1 MNMQRDSAG
10 ETSSVNVFAPFGG
23 GQRRCPGYELAR
35 VGLSVFL
42 HHMVTRFRYVILMDF
57 AVCVC
62 AYCIGYITQNS
73 FVFVVNFLIKQ
84 LGAC

>member
-1 MNMQRDSAG
+1 MNAQRDSAG
-10 ETSSVNVFAPFGG
+10 ETSPINVFVPFGG

-42 HHMVTRFRYVILMDF
+42 HHMVTRFRYVKKKNLWVLFFFFGSCF

-62 AYCIGYITQNS
+62 AYT
-73 FVFVVNFLIKQ
+73 VNRVCFS
-84 LGAC
+84 